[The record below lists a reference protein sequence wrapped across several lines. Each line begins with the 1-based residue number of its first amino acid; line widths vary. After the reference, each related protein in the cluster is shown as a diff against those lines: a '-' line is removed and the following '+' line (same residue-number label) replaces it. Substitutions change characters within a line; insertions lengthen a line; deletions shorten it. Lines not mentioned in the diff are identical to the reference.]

1 MFCFEMYCPVCGC
14 AFSLPDIRDPVNP
27 DPNENPTLELGDP
40 YDSRLL
46 PEDQIQVR
54 RCSSNHDVCSM
65 DKADEVLSGFG
76 SFAS

>member
-14 AFSLPDIRDPVNP
+14 AFSLPGIRDPINP
-27 DPNENPTLELGDP
+27 DPNENPALELGDP

-54 RCSSNHDVCSM
+54 
-65 DKADEVLSGFG
+65 
-76 SFAS
+76 